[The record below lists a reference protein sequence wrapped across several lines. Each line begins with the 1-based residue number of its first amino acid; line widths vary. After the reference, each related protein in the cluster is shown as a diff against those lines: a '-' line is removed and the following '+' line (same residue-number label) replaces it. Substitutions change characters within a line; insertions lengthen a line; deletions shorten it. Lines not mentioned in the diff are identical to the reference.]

1 MAQQCKGFFP
11 GMGVDHPI
19 PKFFVFSTLSIF
31 SWPPAWDCNQVV
43 FRLCCCSVVVNGV
56 NLVINNACT
65 TLSVVVNGV
74 NLVINNACHRS
85 KTSCIKV

>member
-1 MAQQCKGFFP
+1 MLGFLP
-11 GMGVDHPI
+11 WHNSAR
-19 PKFFVFSTLSIF
+19 VFSLVWEWQF
-31 SWPPAWDCNQVV
+31 LVGPAPAWDCNQAI

-74 NLVINNACHRS
+74 NLVINNACHRG